1 MVHIYNGILL
11 SHKKDKLMP
20 FAATWMEIEILILSE
35 VTRNKKTNTI
45 WYHLFVEIKYG
56 TDDPIYK
63 TERDHGQGEQTCG
76 SQEEAGESGM
86 DRV

>member
-1 MVHIYNGILL
+1 M
-11 SHKKDKLMP
+11 
-20 FAATWMEIEILILSE
+20 
-35 VTRNKKTNTI
+35 
-45 WYHLFVEIKYG
+45 EIKYG

-86 DRV
+86 DRVQGFWMQTLKFGMDRQWGSNVQHRELCVMGHFAV